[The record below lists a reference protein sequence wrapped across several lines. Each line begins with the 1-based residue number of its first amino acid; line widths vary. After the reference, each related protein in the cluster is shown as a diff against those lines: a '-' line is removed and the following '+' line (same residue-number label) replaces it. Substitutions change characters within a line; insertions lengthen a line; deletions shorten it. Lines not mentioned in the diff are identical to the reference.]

1 MPFALRQLMK
11 PGDSGDAPLS
21 LLLPLPGD
29 DPPSYLIGRKEGA
42 IVLANDKSISRRH
55 AELSVADGRLFIKD
69 LDSKFGTFINTQR
82 LWNTEPTDAASLAES
97 QPLLAEEPYGH
108 PGGRRYAVPHG
119 AKLKVGTTSFL
130 VEHVPPL
137 VVCASGMSGDAKA
150 THKVA
155 CERLGAAQA
164 KEWREDVTHL
174 VTPMM
179 QWTPKFLYALGS
191 LVPVVNPLWLHDA
204 STRAAISDP
213 LPDVNDA
220 KYAPTPP
227 AGTRAESGLDARVG
241 CVNAARARLLSGV
254 RLLCLPPTAP
264 HPDSLKLIALMG
276 GEAVP
281 WDGPALDGPD
291 AAAHATRRAQE
302 GYGFL
307 IAIGLPSDDRG

>member
-1 MPFALRQLMK
+1 
-11 PGDSGDAPLS
+11 
-21 LLLPLPGD
+21 
-29 DPPSYLIGRKEGA
+29 
-42 IVLANDKSISRRH
+42 
-55 AELSVADGRLFIKD
+55 
-69 LDSKFGTFINTQR
+69 
-82 LWNTEPTDAASLAES
+82 
-97 QPLLAEEPYGH
+97 
-108 PGGRRYAVPHG
+108 
-119 AKLKVGTTSFL
+119 
-130 VEHVPPL
+130 
-137 VVCASGMSGDAKA
+137 MSGDAKA
-150 THKVA
+150 THKAA

-204 STRAAISDP
+204 SMRTAISDP

-227 AGTRAESGLDARVG
+227 AGARAESGLDARVG
-241 CVNAARARLLSGV
+241 CVHSARARLLSGV

-291 AAAHATRRAQE
+291 AAAHATITLAQAKE
-302 GYGFL
+302 LFESATAPTGGSGAGGGSAGGHQHDLEVPPGF
-307 IAIGLPSDDRG
+307 